1 MSLSSAI
8 VYFSD
13 FLLPPPP
20 FSGDIALLKLPVDM
34 TELNLDGC
42 SQLAGDLDKLVLS
55 KYMESVSLN
64 GCSLTGTIELNMV
77 TRFSRISSFVPH
89 FLLPFPHT
97 VHFPFS
103 PPYHST
109 LPAPPISRTPTA

>member
-34 TELNLDGC
+34 AELNLNGC
-42 SQLAGDLDKLVLS
+42 SQLAGDVGKLVLS
-55 KYMESVSLN
+55 KDMEKVSLN

-77 TRFSRISSFVPH
+77 SRFSHFVLRSSLSSSV
-89 FLLPFPHT
+89 
-97 VHFPFS
+97 
-103 PPYHST
+103 
-109 LPAPPISRTPTA
+109 